1 MNRFKSH
8 FLKYNRRICFFVLIL
23 LNFGNAFSQKYYL
36 FQHYNTSNGLANN
49 NVMTLNQDKN
59 GYMYFGTDAGLSRF
73 DGFKFN
79 NNVIPI
85 ISRNTAF
92 VECIDRN
99 SEGNIAVSSFMHGI
113 FVQQSDG
120 TFKQYLIEKFKVGKN
135 VAKAL
140 KVISKNKI
148 LVSTGTSLYLFENGS
163 FKTILFDKDN
173 KIIASTMEYDHK
185 GNIWFGG
192 YHGLGV
198 IQSADTSHIPWYFPE
213 LKDLYINKILF
224 DEEGNL
230 LIGSIKGYYK
240 LVFNVRGDY
249 TKGYKVLQPLKVL
262 ESAYINNIYIDNV
275 NNLWIATSASGV
287 YKINKDTISENISIE
302 NGLPAVGVMRTFQ
315 DNEGNY
321 WFANNS
327 GVSKL
332 SGFNKYFLSFEGKQL
347 KEAGNIKKD
356 AFGRYF
362 LSNESCFFI
371 MQNNN
376 VSRFDIKGTAVGA
389 GGIKRFI
396 IDKNTLWVSNYNGL
410 YSLELNKINPDFRNF
425 KKRADFKKYDVSRV
439 RCLTND
445 KEGNIWIASD
455 KGVYLFCDNKFITC
469 QINHKLA
476 SKIRPVKILNDKYGY
491 YWFGDFS
498 NGLYRMKLT
507 KIEDNKAILDSV
519 QVYKSLKPDSS
530 FVTAWVQD
538 MLVDSKGCLWYS
550 TLYTGVY
557 KLQIDKNGV
566 KNYELFSTKNGLS
579 NNQVTHLYEDKD
591 NNIWFSTLEGA
602 DCYNSRTGKFT
613 HFNKKNTPGSQI
625 YCVMA
630 EDNKVFLEFEE
641 GILIIE
647 DLNKEKLSNIIPKP
661 IISNVYVNGI
671 IDSIAL
677 SGTEV
682 VKFRHNQNYL
692 TFEYGAITFK
702 TENNILY
709 QYKLEGLNDNWG
721 SFTEN
726 HNISFS
732 NLAPGNY
739 RFMVRTKNSDGLVN
753 KEYASFAFHIS
764 PPFYRT
770 WWFILMISI
779 SVLSFIYTAYKYR
792 IKQLLKVERLRTRI
806 ASDLHDD
813 IGSTLSSIS
822 ILSEILS
829 NQLDNS
835 PKSSTMISQIGTNAR
850 NMLES
855 MDDIIWAVNPSND
868 KFQNLGLR
876 VREYAIPLFESK
888 NIKFNI
894 HIDSS
899 LAMLQLPMDIRRNLY
914 LIAKESINNL
924 VKYSECSEVKVEFS
938 EHNPNLL
945 MTVEDNGKGFDPESP
960 TTRNGLKNMK
970 RRASQIHAQIDISS
984 NIGKGSIVKLIV
996 KII

>member
-1 MNRFKSH
+1 MFILKTIKLK
-8 FLKYNRRICFFVLIL
+8 FLLLSVLIVL
-23 LNFGNAFSQKYYL
+23 VLIGEISFAQKYYL

-73 DGFKFN
+73 DGFRFD
-79 NNVIPI
+79 NNVIPV
-85 ISRNTAF
+85 ISKNTAF
-92 VECIDRN
+92 VECIGRDN
-99 SEGNIAVSSFMHGI
+99 EGNIVVCSFMHGI
-113 FVQQSDG
+113 FIQQPDG
-120 TFKQYLIEKFKVGKN
+120 SFKQYLMEKFKIGKN

-148 LVSTGTSLYLFENGS
+148 LVSTGISIFLFENGN
-163 FKTILFDKDN
+163 FKSILTDKNN
-173 KIIASTMEYDHK
+173 KIVASTMEYDLK

-192 YHGLGV
+192 YYGLGM
-198 IQSADTSHIPWYFPE
+198 INKADTTYTPWYFPE
-213 LKDLYINKILF
+213 LTDLYINIILF
-224 DEEGNL
+224 DKEGNI
-230 LIGSIKGYYK
+230 LIGTIKGYYK
-240 LVFNVRGDY
+240 LVFDVKDDY
-249 TKGYKVLQPLKVL
+249 KKGYKVFQPIKDL
-262 ESAYINNIYIDNV
+262 ESSFINNIYIDKV
-275 NNLWIATSASGV
+275 NNQWIATSASGV

-302 NGLPAVGVMRTFQ
+302 NGLPTVGIMRTFQ

-321 WFANNS
+321 WFASNL

-332 SGFNKYFLSFEGKQL
+332 SGFNKYFLSIEGKKLEQ
-347 KEAGNIKKD
+347 AGDIKKD

-362 LSNESCFFI
+362 LSNESNFFI
-371 MQNNN
+371 LQNNKVN
-376 VSRFDIKGTAVGA
+376 RFDIKGTAIGA

-410 YSLELNKINPDFRNF
+410 YSLELDKNTPDFSNF
-425 KKRADFKKYDVSRV
+425 RKRADFKKFDISRV
-439 RCLTND
+439 RCLSND

-455 KGVYLFCDNKFITC
+455 KGVYLYRNNLFIPC
-469 QINHKLA
+469 LINHKLV
-476 SKIRPVKILNDKYGY
+476 STLQPTKILNDKYGY

-507 KIEDNKAILDSV
+507 KNDDNKAVLDSV

-530 FVTAWVQD
+530 FVTAWAQD
-538 MLVDSKGCLWYS
+538 MLLDSKGNLWYS

-591 NNIWFSTLEGA
+591 NNIWFSTMEGA
-602 DCYNSRTGKFT
+602 DCFNPLTGKFT
-613 HFNKKNTPGSQI
+613 HFNKKNTPGNQI
-625 YCVMA
+625 YRVMA

-641 GILIIE
+641 GVLIIE
-647 DLNKEKLSNIIPKP
+647 DLNKEKLCNIIPKP
-661 IISNVYVNGI
+661 IISTVYVNGI
-671 IDSIAL
+671 IDSLAL

-682 VKFRHNQNYL
+682 VKYRHNQNYI
-692 TFEYGAITFK
+692 TFDYGAITFT
-702 TENNILY
+702 TENGILY
-709 QYKLEGLNDNWG
+709 QYKLEGLNNNWG
-721 SFTEN
+721 SFIEN
-726 HNISFS
+726 RNISFS
-732 NLAPGNY
+732 NLAPGDY
-739 RFMVRTKNSDGLVN
+739 RFMVRTKNSDGLIS
-753 KEYASFAFHIS
+753 KDYASFAFHIS

-770 WWFILMISI
+770 WGFILLISI
-779 SVLSFIYTAYKYR
+779 SIISLIYTAYKYK

-829 NQLDNS
+829 SQLDNN
-835 PKSSTMISQIGTNAR
+835 PKSATMIGEIGINAR
-850 NMLES
+850 SMLES
-855 MDDIIWAVNPSND
+855 MDDIIWAVNPMND

-914 LIAKESINNL
+914 LIAKEAINNL
-924 VKYSECSEVKVEFS
+924 IKYSDCSEVKVEFS
-938 EHNPNLL
+938 EHSPNLL
-945 MTVEDNGKGFDPESP
+945 MIVEDNGKGFDPESP
-960 TTRNGLKNMK
+960 TIRNGLKNMK
-970 RRASQIHAQIDISS
+970 RRASQIQAQIDISS
-984 NIGKGSIVKLIV
+984 SIGKGSIVKLTV